1 MNDNDHSEGDS
12 EVRDDENDIDEDA
25 NVLRNEVFVGSLS
38 MVRQRG
44 SGDWPPLQGWHTL
57 QHHHHHHHQQ
67 QQQHRLLDCSHKTLP
82 F

>member
-57 QHHHHHHHQQ
+57 QHHHHPPPPTTTTTPFV
-67 QQQHRLLDCSHKTLP
+67 RLFT
-82 F
+82 